1 MRAFFSRISDPRYKV
16 DTVVWFQSGH
26 APHGTLKP
34 CLGFKEKVG
43 RLIGR
48 ISRQGAIEMSNAHT
62 KKPAPTPDKHSPHS
76 AGGHALNR
84 LFSHF
89 AQTAAHAAGTPKALL
104 LATVSIILWA
114 ATGPLFG
121 YSDTWQ
127 LVINTATTIITFLM
141 VFLIQ
146 NTQNRDSMALQV
158 KLGELII
165 AMKGAENS
173 FAAVEELSEEE
184 LERLHKDLLARAEAA
199 SNVLEVRRAKKR

>member
-1 MRAFFSRISDPRYKV
+1 MTKA
-16 DTVVWFQSGH
+16 
-26 APHGTLKP
+26 L
-34 CLGFKEKVG
+34 
-43 RLIGR
+43 
-48 ISRQGAIEMSNAHT
+48 T
-62 KKPAPTPDKHSPHS
+62 KKPALTPNRHDQHTANS
-76 AGGHALNR
+76 HAFHR
-84 LFSHF
+84 FFAHF
-89 AQTAAHAAGTPKALL
+89 AQTAARAAGTPTAFL

-114 ATGPLFG
+114 AMGPLFG

-173 FAAVEELSEEE
+173 FAAVEELSEDE
-184 LERLHKDLLARAEAA
+184 LEGLHKDLLARAQAA
-199 SNVLEVRRAKKR
+199 SDALKVRRGRK

>member
-1 MRAFFSRISDPRYKV
+1 LAANVFTHGAKEMTKV
-16 DTVVWFQSGH
+16 
-26 APHGTLKP
+26 
-34 CLGFKEKVG
+34 
-43 RLIGR
+43 
-48 ISRQGAIEMSNAHT
+48 HT
-62 KKPAPTPDKHSPHS
+62 TKPAPTPDKHSPYR
-76 AGGHALNR
+76 GHAVNR
-84 LFSHF
+84 FFSHF
-89 AQTAAHAAGTPKALL
+89 AQTAAHAAGTPTAFL

-165 AMKGAENS
+165 AIKGAKNS
-173 FAAVEELSEEE
+173 FATVEDLSEEE
-184 LERLHKDLLARAEAA
+184 LKQLHQDLLARAQAA
-199 SNVLEVRRAKKR
+199 NDVLEVRRGKKG